1 MSTDSLIPTPT
12 VDELKAEISKIK
24 EQAQIAALQ
33 EELESLKKPS
43 EFEGAMQ
50 EPDDQK
56 VLKTKRQSAKL
67 MDLILERLI
76 RMFAIRPI
84 IGNIIAL
91 GLSCFALFYIYHE
104 IDLAG
109 FSGYRHYFGLGTL
122 LFAALQIIKSSTR
135 SLMLPILAFLVT
147 GSLIA
152 HSLKRDQ
159 SSEGYH
165 QFFSQILRQSNMF
178 LTHRTSSE
186 YPSEHRHD
194 STEVRMQYD

>member
-135 SLMLPILAFLVT
+135 SLMLPILALVI
-147 GSLIA
+147 GSLIT
-152 HSLKRDQ
+152 HSLSGPQTLFGFSKT
-159 SSEGYH
+159 
-165 QFFSQILRQSNMF
+165 FFEYLMITGVIGVAISV
-178 LTHRTSSE
+178 LTI
-186 YPSEHRHD
+186 D
-194 STEVRMQYD
+194 

>member
-109 FSGYRHYFGLGTL
+109 FGGYRHYFGLGTL

-135 SLMLPILAFLVT
+135 SLMLPILALVI

-152 HSLKRDQ
+152 HSLSGPQTLFGFSKT
-159 SSEGYH
+159 
-165 QFFSQILRQSNMF
+165 FFEYLMITGVIGVAISV
-178 LTHRTSSE
+178 LTI
-186 YPSEHRHD
+186 D
-194 STEVRMQYD
+194 